1 MENWQD
7 QHDALKGEV
16 AQLTGKLDKALEL
29 LANMSQPAQPTVLK
43 ATEPAT
49 LTSQGGSVWPFLGLP
64 AGYTPRE
71 YIPTQQVPQN
81 AQTPQNRVEG
91 SNTQATRVPPIK
103 PVVVSQP
110 ENLDDP
116 RNAYQGP
123 NLLGDVPKVIS
134 NGPRLEETH
143 QKFKAIEDRLSMMEG
158 GKDPL
163 DLANMC
169 LVPDLVLPPKFK
181 VPDFEKYKGL
191 SCPKNHL
198 IMYSRKMASFAND
211 DKLMMH
217 CFQDSLT
224 WASLNWYMQLE
235 GNRIQ
240 SWRDLANAFIKQYQ
254 YNIDMAPD
262 RTQLQN
268 MSQKEGE
275 SFRVYAQR
283 WRELAAQVRPPLLE
297 VELVDIFT
305 NTLQGAYF
313 ERMVGSVSSSFSDLV
328 KIGERIE
335 NGIKS
340 GKIQATVGSQCTSK
354 EPANS
359 FTKKKDEETNAVT
372 PKRRVFD
379 LIPMS
384 YGQLIPYLV
393 HNGMVTPR
401 ALKPMTPP
409 FPAWYDDKAKCEF
422 HMGAEGHSIDNCIAF
437 KHLVQELI
445 DGKVLT
451 FKDGKPN
458 VKDSPLPEAV

>member
-16 AQLTGKLDKALEL
+16 AQLTEKLDKALEL
-29 LANMSQPAQPTVLK
+29 LINLNKPAQPVVVETAV
-43 ATEPAT
+43 PAP
-49 LTSQGGSVWPFLGLP
+49 QGGTSAVNSLLRI
-64 AGYTPRE
+64 GY
-71 YIPTQQVPQN
+71 
-81 AQTPQNRVEG
+81 TPQNRVEVQQ
-91 SNTQATRVPPIK
+91 SPQNTHTRVPL
-103 PVVVSQP
+103 VQQGFVSQQ

-116 RNAYQGP
+116 RNAYQS
-123 NLLGDVPKVIS
+123 LGLFDDVPKVNS
-134 NGPRLEETH
+134 NVPQLEEAR

-158 GKDPL
+158 GGDPI

-181 VPDFEKYKGL
+181 VPDFEKYK
-191 SCPKNHL
+191 
-198 IMYSRKMASFAND
+198 
-211 DKLMMH
+211 
-217 CFQDSLT
+217 DSLT
-224 WASLNWYMQLE
+224 GASLNWYMQLE

-268 MSQKEGE
+268 MSQEEGE
-275 SFRVYAQR
+275 SFRVYAKR
-283 WRELAAQVRPPLLE
+283 WRELAAQVHPPLLE
-297 VELVDIFT
+297 AELVDIFT

-313 ERMVGSVSSSFSDLV
+313 EKMVGSVSSGFSDMV

-335 NGIKS
+335 MGIKS
-340 GKIQATVGSQCTSK
+340 GKIQATVGNQCTSK
-354 EPANS
+354 DLANS
-359 FTKKKDEETNAVT
+359 FTKMKEEETNAAT
-372 PKRRVFD
+372 PKRKVFD

-384 YGQLIPYLV
+384 YGQLLPYLV
-393 HNGMVTPR
+393 HNGMVIPR

-458 VKDSPLPEAV
+458 VKDSPLLEAV

>member
-16 AQLTGKLDKALEL
+16 AQLTEKLDKALEL
-29 LANMSQPAQPTVLK
+29 LINLNKPAQPVVVETAV
-43 ATEPAT
+43 PAP
-49 LTSQGGSVWPFLGLP
+49 QGGTSAVNTVWPTFGLP
-64 AGYTPRE
+64 VGY
-71 YIPTQQVPQN
+71 
-81 AQTPQNRVEG
+81 TPQNRVEVQQ
-91 SNTQATRVPPIK
+91 SPQNTQTRVPL
-103 PVVVSQP
+103 VQQGFVSQQ

-116 RNAYQGP
+116 RNAYP
-123 NLLGDVPKVIS
+123 SLGLFDDVPKVNS
-134 NGPRLEETH
+134 SVPQLEEAH

-158 GKDPL
+158 GGDPL

-169 LVPDLVLPPKFK
+169 LVSDLVLPPKFK

-198 IMYSRKMASFAND
+198 IMYSRKMASFAKD

-224 WASLNWYMQLE
+224 GASLNWYVQLE
-235 GNRIQ
+235 GSRIQ
-240 SWRDLANAFIKQYQ
+240 SWSDLANAFIKQYQ

-268 MSQKEGE
+268 MSQEEGE

-283 WRELAAQVRPPLLE
+283 WRELAAQVHPPLLE
-297 VELVDIFT
+297 AELVDIFT

-313 ERMVGSVSSSFSDLV
+313 ERMVGSVSSGFSDLV

-335 NGIKS
+335 MGIKS
-340 GKIQATVGSQCTSK
+340 GKIQATVGNQCTSK
-354 EPANS
+354 DPANS
-359 FTKKKDEETNAVT
+359 FTKMKEEETNVAT
-372 PKRRVFD
+372 PKRKVFD

-384 YGQLIPYLV
+384 YGQLLPYLV

-409 FPAWYDDKAKCEF
+409 FPAWYDDKASCEF
-422 HMGAEGHSIDNCIAF
+422 HMGVEGHSIDNCIAF

-458 VKDSPLPEAV
+458 VKDSPLLEAV